1 MKQKSARRIKKSL
14 KDLEVIFKGLAN
26 KRRLIILEFLNK
38 RGESDT
44 GTIADYLKTDYK
56 IVIPHLEKLL
66 KANLIIKRR
75 EGLIVYYQIS
85 NLGKRILNLL
95 RDLIIF

>member
-1 MKQKSARRIKKSL
+1 MREKSVIGVKRSV
-14 KDLEVIFKGLAN
+14 KDLEIIFKGLAN

-44 GTIADYLKTDYK
+44 GSVADHLKTDYK
-56 IVIPHLEKLL
+56 IIIPHLEKLL
-66 KANLIIKRR
+66 RANLIIKRR

-85 NLGKRILNLL
+85 ALGKRILNLL
-95 RDLIIF
+95 RNLIIF